1 MNTSTTSSAAQSL
14 MKIIAD
20 IKKLPVDTI
29 ELSDSDDF
37 ITKYNLDSLDS
48 VSLTVQISSKL
59 GVNFGESMDDIDAL
73 ASFGTLVE
81 LIESRTV

>member
-48 VSLTVQISSKL
+48 VSLTVQISSEL